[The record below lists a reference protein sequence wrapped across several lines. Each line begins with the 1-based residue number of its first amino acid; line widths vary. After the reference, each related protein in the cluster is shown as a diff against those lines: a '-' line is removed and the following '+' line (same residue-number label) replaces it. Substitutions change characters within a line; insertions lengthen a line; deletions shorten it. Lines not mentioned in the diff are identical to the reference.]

1 MHSFDQ
7 ERKCCFE
14 PATFFKMSL
23 KMVDHRQNRKRSRH
37 DNDDID
43 LTPDGDDGPP
53 LKRIKLNPD
62 DEDTCQELKLL
73 SQTMNTIYNRSQHSS
88 DPTFKFEDD
97 LYKIQINEII
107 DALFLTHIM
116 DLRYF
121 THADHRISSPFKKL
135 LREFYGMH
143 TVQFV
148 EKWYTEQNIYSL
160 YNGWKQY
167 NVSCI
172 KIINTICHAI
182 DNAHGTRHEDHTI
195 ESVVQY
201 KLTVIYKNERNKY
214 MSSTDILAPVQLL
227 IADGYI
233 RHNADGLD
241 IPQCISQAISIY
253 YEPIS
258 LKCKIPLLLE
268 NEVDEMVMNMHTIE
282 QNISEQLDRLAQVFP
297 MLHDRDSTYESFY
310 TVEWKAVEKI
320 VRGLNDVWNQ
330 QYLLDEIGIMEYTK
344 KIERF
349 MEKSGDNYNLEQKAG

>member
-167 NVSCI
+167 NVSISYATFISPKTHIRRANEPSSKSTVFSTNI
-172 KIINTICHAI
+172 KR
-182 DNAHGTRHEDHTI
+182 DTR
-195 ESVVQY
+195 
-201 KLTVIYKNERNKY
+201 R
-214 MSSTDILAPVQLL
+214 
-227 IADGYI
+227 
-233 RHNADGLD
+233 
-241 IPQCISQAISIY
+241 
-253 YEPIS
+253 
-258 LKCKIPLLLE
+258 
-268 NEVDEMVMNMHTIE
+268 
-282 QNISEQLDRLAQVFP
+282 
-297 MLHDRDSTYESFY
+297 
-310 TVEWKAVEKI
+310 
-320 VRGLNDVWNQ
+320 
-330 QYLLDEIGIMEYTK
+330 YLCFSALCL
-344 KIERF
+344 
-349 MEKSGDNYNLEQKAG
+349 S